1 MGGSRFAFKKF
12 AIEQNRA
19 AFKVGTDGVILG
31 ACAHVEGAKR
41 ILDIGAGT
49 GLIALMMAQRCNA
62 RIVAIEPDH
71 ESFAQMCE
79 NINAS
84 PWSARIKTAETSF
97 QTFRYSGKFD
107 LIVTN
112 PPYFSGSLKNP
123 DIIKSQTRHND
134 TLKPSDILKGAV
146 NMLDTH
152 GALQLILPCTEGNRF
167 IAQAAQYGLHCC
179 DIIKIKPLPESEVK
193 RLVLTFRRIKT
204 TPAEQIITISNG
216 KRHQFTSEYIE
227 LTKDFYLQ
235 F

>member
-167 IAQAAQYGLHCC
+167 IAQATQYGLHCC

-204 TPAEQIITISNG
+204 TPAEQTITISNG